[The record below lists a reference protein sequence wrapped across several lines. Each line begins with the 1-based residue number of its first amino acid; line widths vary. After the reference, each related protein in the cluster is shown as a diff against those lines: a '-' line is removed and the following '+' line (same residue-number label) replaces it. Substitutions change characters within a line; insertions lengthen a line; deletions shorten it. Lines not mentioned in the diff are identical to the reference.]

1 MFIILEKYTDVLNKV
16 KYAEIITVKRDME
29 NEYFQNILKINKH
42 YQCFMHDINSYFN
55 SFRQLAVTGE
65 NNKIIEII
73 DELKGKIDKETT
85 GVIYCDSPVLNAVLL
100 ERISKAKECGI
111 DLNIF
116 VEKFIKTDFLSDADI
131 ISMFG
136 NLLDNALEASLKCDT
151 GNKKVNVKLF
161 MGTNFFLIFHIE
173 NTFSVSAKRDGN
185 RLLSTKDDEKT
196 HGLGIGIVS
205 NLAEKYG
212 GSLTLEEKGDIFIT
226 TLAISTFTDK
236 CDANFGTQSV

>member
-1 MFIILEKYTDVLNKV
+1 VALF
-16 KYAEIITVKRDME
+16 
-29 NEYFQNILKINKH
+29 
-42 YQCFMHDINSYFN
+42 
-55 SFRQLAVTGE
+55 
-65 NNKIIEII
+65 
-73 DELKGKIDKETT
+73 
-85 GVIYCDSPVLNAVLL
+85 
-100 ERISKAKECGI
+100 
-111 DLNIF
+111 IF

-161 MGTNFFLIFHIE
+161 MGNNFFLIFHIE
-173 NTFSVSAKRDGN
+173 NTFSVSAKRDGT
-185 RLLSTKDDEKT
+185 RLISTKDDEKT

-236 CDANFGTQSV
+236 SDANFGTQSV